1 LTHPKCSPSKQFTTR
16 LAVGA
21 MVMGS
26 CSLER
31 LDIGDENIE
40 ATTKGAAMFLVEIDD
55 ATKLIRERTK

>member
-1 LTHPKCSPSKQFTTR
+1 ML
-16 LAVGA
+16 
-21 MVMGS
+21 MGS

-55 ATKLIRERTK
+55 ATKLIRKRTK